1 LLAAVLLRDPSYILG
16 TCSRSPPP
24 IEEDFM
30 TSSSIPA
37 ELLTLRDGID
47 EIDAEILRGLANRFA
62 LTLRVGEL
70 KAAMNLEPFD
80 GAREAEKLAR
90 LRALA
95 AELGVSAE
103 LTDELFSRIMREAVE
118 NHRRLKAERA

>member
-1 LLAAVLLRDPSYILG
+1 
-16 TCSRSPPP
+16 
-24 IEEDFM
+24 M

-62 LTLRVGEL
+62 LTQRVGEL